1 MVALSDH
8 YRLTVE
14 EYLALEENSPVK
26 HEYIDGQVFA
36 MAGTTDSHNL
46 IAGNLYTLIRRHLRG
61 SDCRVYFAD
70 LKVRLDRNNRFYY
83 PDLLVTC
90 DRRDDQT
97 STYKRFPKLII
108 EVLSDDT
115 EAFDRGDKFNDY
127 QTLDS
132 LEEYVLVNSKGQ
144 RVEIFRRQE
153 KGGWQYESYA
163 SPPHPQV
170 QLKSIDLG
178 LAISQR
184 SATRY
189 ADLYEDV
196 PLGNENPS
204 INSQNWASDPL
215 MP

>member
-14 EYLALEENSPVK
+14 EYLALEENSPIK
-26 HEYIDGQVFA
+26 HEYMDGNVFA
-36 MAGTTDSHNL
+36 MAATTDSHNL
-46 IAGNLYTLIRRHLRG
+46 IAGNLYALTRRHLRG

-70 LKVRLDRNNRFYY
+70 LKVRLDQNNRFYY

-90 DRRDDQT
+90 DPQDNET

-108 EVLSDDT
+108 EVLADGT

-132 LEEYVLVNSKGQ
+132 LKEYMLVNSKRR
-144 RVEIFRRQE
+144 RVEIFQRQE
-153 KGGWQYESYA
+153 KGGWQYESHD
-163 SPPHPQV
+163 SPPSSQV
-170 QLKSIDLG
+170 HLKSIDLSV
-178 LAISQR
+178 AI
-184 SATRY
+184 

-196 PLGNENPS
+196 PIG
-204 INSQNWASDPL
+204 
-215 MP
+215 

>member
-1 MVALSDH
+1 
-8 YRLTVE
+8 
-14 EYLALEENSPVK
+14 
-26 HEYIDGQVFA
+26 
-36 MAGTTDSHNL
+36 
-46 IAGNLYTLIRRHLRG
+46 
-61 SDCRVYFAD
+61 
-70 LKVRLDRNNRFYY
+70 
-83 PDLLVTC
+83 VTC

-108 EVLSDDT
+108 EVLSDGT

-153 KGGWQYESYA
+153 KGRWQYESYV
-163 SPPHPQV
+163 SPPHCQV
-170 QLKSIDLG
+170 QLQSIDLG

-184 SATRY
+184 SATRC

-215 MP
+215 MS